1 MKMKNLVYTTFIAV
15 IVIVAMACS
24 QSSKENPNTTTSL
37 PETVNERTD
46 LDSNWTSRIVKSN
59 EEWRKQLNKEQYYI
73 TREKGTETPFT
84 YALYKN
90 KEKGVY
96 YCISCNNPLYSSETK
111 FDSGTGWPSFWKSY
125 SNKSILVGSDDSHG
139 MSRDEV
145 TCARC
150 DAHLGHVF
158 NDGPAPTGMRHCIN
172 GVALGFEKK
181 SKVEKAVF
189 AMGCFW
195 CVEEIFE
202 SVKGVKAVISGY
214 SGGTELNPTY
224 EQVGSGSTSHAEAV
238 EVLFD
243 PSEISYEKLLKV
255 YFNSGDITQV
265 NGQGPDNGKQY
276 RSIVFYKNEE
286 QKKAIESY
294 IQNID
299 NSKTHSSKVAVE
311 VSSFQKFYPA
321 EKYHQDYVKLNP
333 NQGYV
338 VGVSIPRFKLAIEK
352 FPELLKK

>member
-1 MKMKNLVYTTFIAV
+1 MKMKNLVGILFAAV
-15 IVIVAMACS
+15 IILVTMACS
-24 QSSKENPNTTTSL
+24 RPPKENTITTSNS
-37 PETVNERTD
+37 PETTNQSIE
-46 LDSNWTSRIVKSN
+46 LDSNWTSRISKSK
-59 EEWRKQLNKEQYYI
+59 EEWKKQLNEAQYQV

-84 YALYKN
+84 YPLYEN
-90 KEKGVY
+90 KDKGIY
-96 YCISCNNPLYSSETK
+96 YCISCTNPLYSSDTK
-111 FDSGTGWPSFWKSY
+111 FNSGTGWPSFWKPY
-125 SNKSILVGSDDSHG
+125 SNKSILVGNDNSHG

-158 NDGPAPTGMRHCIN
+158 NDGPEPTGMRHCIN

-181 SKVEKAVF
+181 SNLQKAVF

-202 SVKGVKAVISGY
+202 SVNGVKAVVSGY
-214 SGGTELNPTY
+214 SGGKELNPTY

-238 EVLFD
+238 EVLYD
-243 PSEISYEKLLKV
+243 SSEISYEHLLKV

-265 NGQGPDNGKQY
+265 DGQGPDHGKQY
-276 RSIVFYKNEE
+276 RSIVFYKNDV
-286 QKKAIESY
+286 QKKAIESF
-294 IQNID
+294 IHKID
-299 NSKTHSSKVAVE
+299 NSKIYSSKVAVE
-311 VSSFQKFYPA
+311 VSSFDKFYSA

-333 NQGYV
+333 NQSYV
-338 VGVSIPRFKLAIEK
+338 VGVSVPRFKDAIAK